1 MNKKSSA
8 RTLATLSEANLHHVY
23 KQSKQEVLRE
33 HAFRIKLESTN
44 SVEKLETLVFEAES
58 GLDRWTEQELLE
70 ISNRFR
76 LLGSPENEI
85 RLYEE
90 SRKQIFRN
98 ISRAREFYILAL
110 NKVDRLT
117 DAIEECRRLIA
128 EGDENGL
135 VWGTFGDSYTIRML
149 SAERFTEALKTV
161 EGDINRVDI
170 KSKEQ
175 FQKHFPDIN
184 IDSVTI
190 PRAQALRRQTL
201 ESAKQIYH
209 KGFQKSGSS
218 FPGLG
223 WMMCTIEQWTDI
235 LAFRARLLDKQRQE
249 TLVEQEVKNL
259 RQAEERIT
267 TLEGEIESQATLI
280 KIALEMEGGIECL
293 DYWTHVGELQLALIQ
308 GSGIA
313 EIEPILARAF
323 TTVDAEFK
331 IVNTLDRF
339 TRIRNQY
346 TKALEITRAQG
357 EDIRRLEQTLETMN
371 TVITELNAGKKR
383 LIAGGQK
390 RGEALNERYRALAE
404 VEPKNGKE
412 VFLKKTINFHSL
424 TNNLVPQ
431 HIPGGIGRMGARVPD
446 LAINRSVQEDLQDLI
461 KVKVIQVLTHEEGNK
476 PKALITKIQELVG
489 EGLGVSDLQDLQ
501 SPGHHEFNTR
511 SDGLIALSGID
522 PDMRRGTRS
531 TTDLTASLLMRTGD
545 CRETM
550 YLNGALFA
558 CYQQMKVYGKLAEAV
573 ECLDLGYQEGF
584 HRITTEEIPEII
596 RYQLRGGH
604 VSVYVDSIAMKQ
616 KYYAERVSKEDST
629 AIQRRYGVKEFR
641 LGQPLTQYELE
652 NSKIRINYKNGTTIM
667 IEPKDSI
674 IGKWCPIEHTHVE
687 GGGGIPTIP
696 DAGPKGENIAAIQL
710 LNLVEEHTISFL
722 YDVKTGETKF
732 CDGFYN
738 ETFFES
744 PYQFGSATLDTNDII
759 NNGGLIRAGKRD
771 MIGAEGLKQSRQVFI
786 EFLHF
791 STTDYEPSLGE
802 GDILTSFLLMGR
814 TFDGNLTQERRRLE
828 EGSSSIPTVL
838 EKVYEWQVQQQE
850 VVAQQT
856 KAIDQRFAK
865 VMIDLARDHPE
876 LIQLQ
881 DVKDGQNL
889 IAQDQES
896 DSVYLV
902 LSGSLQVYKDGKLLT
917 KDGEPV
923 TVETGGIV
931 GEISALKGG
940 LPTASVTGDAAVL
953 RISKAEFR
961 RQLDINTTFK
971 QSVEELVDTR
981 LKELHAESSGSY
993 G

>member
-8 RTLATLSEANLHHVY
+8 RTFATLSEANLHQVY

-44 SVEKLETLVFEAES
+44 SVEKLETFVFGAES

-76 LLGSPENEI
+76 LLSSPENEI

-90 SRKQIFRN
+90 FRNQNFRN
-98 ISRAREFYILAL
+98 IPRAREFYILAL
-110 NKVDRLT
+110 NKVERHM

-128 EGDENGL
+128 EGGGNGL
-135 VWGTFGDSYTIRML
+135 VWGTLGNSYTIRML
-149 SAERFTEALKTV
+149 SAEGFFEALKTV
-161 EGDINRVDI
+161 EGDINRVDT

-175 FQKHFPDIN
+175 FQKHFPDID

-190 PRAQALRRQTL
+190 SRVQALRRQTL

-209 KGFQKSGSS
+209 KGFQKSGAS

-223 WMMCTIEQWTDI
+223 WMMRTIEQWADL
-235 LAFRARLLDKQRQE
+235 LAFRARLLGKKRQE
-249 TLVEQEVKNL
+249 TLVEQEAENL

-293 DYWTHVGELQLALIQ
+293 DYWTHDGELQLAFTK
-308 GSGIA
+308 GSGIE
-313 EIEPILARAF
+313 EIEPILARALA
-323 TTVDAEFK
+323 TVDAEFK

-346 TKALEITRAQG
+346 AKALEITRTQG
-357 EDIRRLEQTLETMN
+357 EETRRLEQTLETMN
-371 TVITELNAGKKR
+371 TVITELNAGRKR

-404 VEPKNGKE
+404 AEPKNGEE
-412 VFLKKTINFHSL
+412 VFLKRTINFRALIS
-424 TNNLVPQ
+424 NLIPQ
-431 HIPGGIGRMGARVPD
+431 HIPGGIGRVGARVPD
-446 LAINRSVQEDLQDLI
+446 LAITRQVQEDLQNLI
-461 KVKVIQVLTHEEGNK
+461 KVKVIQVLTPEEGNK
-476 PKALITKIQELVG
+476 PDAVIAKIQELVG
-489 EGLGVSDLQDLQ
+489 EGLGVGGLQDLQ
-501 SPGHHEFNTR
+501 SPGHHEFHTR

-522 PDMRRGTRS
+522 PEMRIGTRS
-531 TTDLTASLLMRTGD
+531 TTDLTASLLIRTGD

-550 YLNGALFA
+550 YLNGSLFA
-558 CYQQMKVYGKLAEAV
+558 CYQQMKVYGKMAQAV

-584 HRITTEEIPEII
+584 DRITTEEIPEIM

-616 KYYAERVSKEDST
+616 KYDAERVSKEDST

-667 IEPKDSI
+667 IEPKDPV
-674 IGKWCPIEHTHVE
+674 IGKWRPIEHTPVE

-696 DAGPKGENIAAIQL
+696 DAGPEGENIAAIQL
-710 LNLVEEHTISFL
+710 LNLVEEHTMSFL

-738 ETFFES
+738 ETLFES
-744 PYQFGSATLDTNDII
+744 PYQFGTATLDTNDII
-759 NNGGLIRAGKRD
+759 NNGGLIRANKRD
-771 MIGAEGLKQSRQVFI
+771 IIGADGLKQSHQVFI

-802 GDILTSFLLMGR
+802 GDISTSFRLMGR

-876 LIQLQ
+876 LIQLL

-889 IAQDQES
+889 ITQNQES

-940 LPTASVTGDAAVL
+940 LPTASVTGDAVVL

-971 QSVEELVDTR
+971 QGVEELVDTR
-981 LKELHAESSGSY
+981 LKVLHAESGGSY